1 MDDQMFRTVMRGFDK
16 EEVFAYIKQIEADAN
31 QKVAQARADVTEK
44 EKQIAELKQRI
55 QSKDAKYE
63 RLENEVEVKY
73 RTYIDNYEKIGSL
86 VYESQVKGDKIIAD
100 AQKEAAR
107 LTAES
112 RSQYDRTMADA
123 DLAAKTRLD
132 AVQGEIDARLTEGK
146 KQYAKVQEDMNEI
159 VDLINEV
166 QKRFMRAYK
175 EIHEVMQRMPAS
187 FDDIDSDI
195 AEAADATQQAA
206 PQKSSY
212 QEAPSATYSDKA
224 DEDLDDYDSYDE
236 NDFESEGVHFS
247 FGDFVIEDDEYEDEA
262 MSGSNSAGDTID
274 FSKVG
279 MNGIRLDYTGSMP
292 VELADTNT
300 GNIPQNMRNPG
311 REDAPDYDFDAF
323 ADDEAVKNP
332 FADERRQLME
342 WCAETT
348 RTMV

>member
-112 RSQYDRTMADA
+112 RSQYDRTMAEA

-187 FDDIDSDI
+187 FDDIDPDI
-195 AEAADATQQAA
+195 AEAADTTQQAA
-206 PQKSSY
+206 PQSPSY
-212 QEAPSATYSDKA
+212 QEAPRAAYSDKA
-224 DEDLDDYDSYDE
+224 DDDLDDYDSYDE
-236 NDFESEGVHFS
+236 NDFDSDDVHFS
-247 FGDFVIEDDEYEDEA
+247 FGDFMIEDDEYEDEKQA
-262 MSGSNSAGDTID
+262 DRVLPDDLAGDTID

-279 MNGIRLDYTGSMP
+279 ISGVRLDYTGNMP
-292 VELADTNT
+292 VELAGGNT
-300 GNIPQNMRNPG
+300 ENISQNVKKSG
-311 REDAPDYDFDAF
+311 LEDAPDYDFGAF
-323 ADDEAVKNP
+323 ADDETVKNP
-332 FADERRQLME
+332 FADEGTFRLPGE
-342 WCAETT
+342 KI
-348 RTMV
+348 

>member
-31 QKVAQARADVTEK
+31 QKVAQARVDVTEK
-44 EKQIAELKQRI
+44 DKQIAELKQRI
-55 QSKDAKYE
+55 QSKDARYE

-112 RSQYDRTMADA
+112 RSQYDRTMAEA

-195 AEAADATQQAA
+195 AGAPETTQQAA
-206 PQKSSY
+206 PQKPSYTKLSKSS
-212 QEAPSATYSDKA
+212 
-224 DEDLDDYDSYDE
+224 
-236 NDFESEGVHFS
+236 G
-247 FGDFVIEDDEYEDEA
+247 
-262 MSGSNSAGDTID
+262 
-274 FSKVG
+274 FSK
-279 MNGIRLDYTGSMP
+279 
-292 VELADTNT
+292 
-300 GNIPQNMRNPG
+300 
-311 REDAPDYDFDAF
+311 
-323 ADDEAVKNP
+323 
-332 FADERRQLME
+332 
-342 WCAETT
+342 
-348 RTMV
+348 

>member
-1 MDDQMFRTVMRGFDK
+1 
-16 EEVFAYIKQIEADAN
+16 
-31 QKVAQARADVTEK
+31 
-44 EKQIAELKQRI
+44 
-55 QSKDAKYE
+55 
-63 RLENEVEVKY
+63 Y

-112 RSQYDRTMADA
+112 RSQYDRTMAEA

-195 AEAADATQQAA
+195 AETAETVQQAA

-212 QEAPSATYSDKA
+212 QEAPGATYSDKA

-247 FGDFVIEDDEYEDEA
+247 FGDFVIEDDDYEDEA
-262 MSGSNSAGDTID
+262 LSGSNAAGEVSGDTID

-279 MNGIRLDYTGSMP
+279 MNGLRLDYTGSMP
-292 VELADTNT
+292 VEFAESNT
-300 GNIPQNMRNPG
+300 GDIPQDA
-311 REDAPDYDFDAF
+311 DAPDYDFGAF
-323 ADDEAVKNP
+323 ADDETFKNP
-332 FADERRQLME
+332 FADEGTFRLPGE
-342 WCAETT
+342 KI
-348 RTMV
+348 

>member
-31 QKVAQARADVTEK
+31 QKVAQARADVIEK
-44 EKQIAELKQRI
+44 DKQIAELKQRI
-55 QSKDAKYE
+55 QNKDARYE

-73 RTYIDNYEKIGSL
+73 RTYIENYEKIGSL
-86 VYESQVKGDKIIAD
+86 VYESQVKGDKIIAE

-112 RSQYDRTMADA
+112 RSQYERTVAEA
-123 DLAAKTRLD
+123 DLAAKNRLD
-132 AVQGEIDARLTEGK
+132 AVQGEIDARLEDGK
-146 KQYAKVQEDMNEI
+146 RQYAKVQEDMNEI

-175 EIHEVMQRMPAS
+175 EIHEVVQRVPAS
-187 FDDIDSDI
+187 FDDIDSEFEG
-195 AEAADATQQAA
+195 AEGTTEQAVPQQ
-206 PQKSSY
+206 SSY
-212 QEAPSATYSDKA
+212 DEMPTAAYVDKA
-224 DEDLDDYDSYDE
+224 DEDLDDFDSYDE
-236 NDFESEGVHFS
+236 NDFESDGVHFS

-262 MSGSNSAGDTID
+262 VSGSNSAGDTID

-279 MNGIRLDYTGSMP
+279 MSGIRLDYTGSMP

-332 FADERRQLME
+332 FADEGTFRLPGE
-342 WCAETT
+342 KI
-348 RTMV
+348 

>member
-31 QKVAQARADVTEK
+31 QKVAQARADVIEK
-44 EKQIAELKQRI
+44 DKQIAELKQRI
-55 QSKDAKYE
+55 QSKDARYE

-86 VYESQVKGDKIIAD
+86 VYESQVKGDKIIAE

-112 RSQYDRTMADA
+112 RSQYDRTMAEA
-123 DLAAKTRLD
+123 DLAARTRLD
-132 AVQGEIDARLTEGK
+132 AVQGEIDARVTEGK

-175 EIHEVMQRMPAS
+175 EIHEVIQRMPAS
-187 FDDIDSDI
+187 FDDIETDLEGAVDT
-195 AEAADATQQAA
+195 ARQADLQE
-206 PQKSSY
+206 PSY
-212 QEAPSATYSDKA
+212 TEAPHAAYADKT

-236 NDFESEGVHFS
+236 NDFDSDDVHFS
-247 FGDFVIEDDEYEDEA
+247 FGDFMIEDDEYEDEKQA
-262 MSGSNSAGDTID
+262 DRVLPDDLAGDTID

-279 MNGIRLDYTGSMP
+279 ISGVRLDYTGNMP
-292 VELADTNT
+292 VELAGGNT
-300 GNIPQNMRNPG
+300 ENISQNVKKSG
-311 REDAPDYDFDAF
+311 LEDAPDYDFGAF
-323 ADDEAVKNP
+323 ADDETVKNP
-332 FADERRQLME
+332 FADEGTFRLPGE
-342 WCAETT
+342 KI
-348 RTMV
+348 

>member
-86 VYESQVKGDKIIAD
+86 VYESQVK
-100 AQKEAAR
+100 QKEAAR

-112 RSQYDRTMADA
+112 RSQYDRTMAEA

-195 AEAADATQQAA
+195 AETAETAQQAA
-206 PQKSSY
+206 PQKSSN

-247 FGDFVIEDDEYEDEA
+247 FGDFVIEDDDYEDEA
-262 MSGSNSAGDTID
+262 LSGSNAAGEVSGDTID

-279 MNGIRLDYTGSMP
+279 MNGLRLDYTGSMP
-292 VELADTNT
+292 VELAGSNT
-300 GNIPQNMRNPG
+300 GDIPQDA
-311 REDAPDYDFDAF
+311 DAPDYDFGAF
-323 ADDEAVKNP
+323 ADDETFKNP
-332 FADERRQLME
+332 FADEGTFRLPGE
-342 WCAETT
+342 KI
-348 RTMV
+348 

>member
-112 RSQYDRTMADA
+112 RSQYDRTMAEA

-195 AEAADATQQAA
+195 AETAETAQQAA
-206 PQKSSY
+206 PQSPSY
-212 QEAPSATYSDKA
+212 QEALRAAYSDKA
-224 DEDLDDYDSYDE
+224 DDDLDDYDSYDE
-236 NDFESEGVHFS
+236 NDFESDGVHFS

-262 MSGSNSAGDTID
+262 LTAPNPAGESAGDTID

-279 MNGIRLDYTGSMP
+279 MNCIRLDYTGSMP
-292 VELADTNT
+292 VELADSNT
-300 GNIPQNMRNPG
+300 GNILQDT
-311 REDAPDYDFDAF
+311 DAPDYDFGSF
-323 ADDEAVKNP
+323 ADDESFGNP
-332 FADERRQLME
+332 FADEGTFRLPGE
-342 WCAETT
+342 KI
-348 RTMV
+348 

>member
-31 QKVAQARADVTEK
+31 QKVAQARADVIEK
-44 EKQIAELKQRI
+44 DKQIAELKQRI
-55 QSKDAKYE
+55 QNKDARYE

-73 RTYIDNYEKIGSL
+73 RTYIENYEKIGSL
-86 VYESQVKGDKIIAD
+86 VYESQVKGDKIIAE

-112 RSQYDRTMADA
+112 RSQYERTVAEA
-123 DLAAKTRLD
+123 DLAAKNRLD
-132 AVQGEIDARLTEGK
+132 AVQGEIDARLEDGK
-146 KQYAKVQEDMNEI
+146 RQYAKVQEDMNEI

-175 EIHEVMQRMPAS
+175 EIHEVVQRVPAS
-187 FDDIDSDI
+187 FDDIDSEFEG
-195 AEAADATQQAA
+195 AEGTTEQAVPQQ
-206 PQKSSY
+206 SSY
-212 QEAPSATYSDKA
+212 DEMPAAYVDKA
-224 DEDLDDYDSYDE
+224 DEDLDDFDSYDE
-236 NDFESEGVHFS
+236 NDFESDGVHFS

-262 MSGSNSAGDTID
+262 VSGSNSAGDTID

-279 MNGIRLDYTGSMP
+279 MSGIRLDYTGSMP

-311 REDAPDYDFDAF
+311 REDAPDYDFGAF

-332 FADERRQLME
+332 FADEGTFRLPGE
-342 WCAETT
+342 KI
-348 RTMV
+348 

>member
-44 EKQIAELKQRI
+44 DKQIAELKQRI
-55 QSKDAKYE
+55 QSKDARYE

-112 RSQYDRTMADA
+112 RSQYDRTMAEA

-195 AEAADATQQAA
+195 AGAQ
-206 PQKSSY
+206 
-212 QEAPSATYSDKA
+212 
-224 DEDLDDYDSYDE
+224 
-236 NDFESEGVHFS
+236 
-247 FGDFVIEDDEYEDEA
+247 
-262 MSGSNSAGDTID
+262 
-274 FSKVG
+274 
-279 MNGIRLDYTGSMP
+279 
-292 VELADTNT
+292 
-300 GNIPQNMRNPG
+300 
-311 REDAPDYDFDAF
+311 
-323 ADDEAVKNP
+323 
-332 FADERRQLME
+332 
-342 WCAETT
+342 ETT
-348 RTMV
+348 Q